1 MRRAYMLLL
10 AVDTSVV
17 GTRSSEKSE
26 NHSASFTTSTPWAS
40 Q

>member
-1 MRRAYMLLL
+1 MLLL

-17 GTRSSEKSE
+17 GTRSSEKRE
-26 NHSASFTTSTPWAS
+26 NHSASLATLTPWDS